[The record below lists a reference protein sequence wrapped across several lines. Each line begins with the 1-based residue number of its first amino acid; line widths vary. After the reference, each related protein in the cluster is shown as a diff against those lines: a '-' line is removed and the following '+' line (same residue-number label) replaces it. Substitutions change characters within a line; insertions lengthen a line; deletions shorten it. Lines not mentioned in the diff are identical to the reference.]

1 MRIST
6 ANAYDSSLE
15 TLTRRQ
21 AELNQAQTQIS
32 SLKRVN
38 RASDD
43 PAAAARAERALAGL
57 ERTQASQRAIDASR
71 NATTQTEAALGD
83 AGDLLQQAREAL
95 VASGN
100 ASYTDAERKSL
111 AAQLRNIRQQLLAV
125 ANRDDGSGNY
135 LFGGQGS
142 SAPPFVDAPGGVRY
156 AGTAGETV
164 AADADGMPLATDGGA
179 TWLHARSGNGVFETS
194 AVASTGS
201 AWIDSGR
208 VTQPAAVT
216 GASYSIEFAVAGG
229 LTTYSILKD
238 GVATAQSN
246 VAYKAGQAIEID
258 GESATISG
266 QPADGDRFELRPS
279 TPTLSTFDLLDRV
292 ATELETPGRTGGQL
306 MQTTASGLRDTDASL
321 GSLQAARSRAGD
333 ALNRIDTATGR
344 LDAQGVVQKSER
356 SNAEDLDM
364 VQAISDFQS
373 QQTSYDAALKAY
385 SMVQRLSLFQYLN
398 P

>member
-266 QPADGDRFELRPS
+266 QPADADRFELRPS